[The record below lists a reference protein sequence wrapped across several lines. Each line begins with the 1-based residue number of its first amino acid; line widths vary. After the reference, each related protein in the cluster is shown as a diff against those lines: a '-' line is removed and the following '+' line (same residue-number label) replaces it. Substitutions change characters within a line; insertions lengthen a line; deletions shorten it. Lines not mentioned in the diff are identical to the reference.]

1 MKSNHMQ
8 FYILWLVALVITG
21 FYGCTTTTVYDAGK
35 EPVEY
40 DTAQPVDVHASIPSN
55 EGQKIHVLAVGINE
69 YNDPAILSTTFADR
83 DAEAFAGLWRNS
95 VPHRN
100 IHLLTNKKATLSAIR
115 RAIQGELS
123 KAGQED
129 SVYLFFAGHGDTVE
143 LKGDKTTS
151 GLLPYDARRNQVETY
166 YQLPTLMADLKNGVR
181 ARNLLLVLDCCHS
194 GAAGLIR
201 GVENVYRT
209 ISGERLGTLVR
220 HTEDYNW
227 GVLTACR
234 PEEKSRASVK
244 YQNGFFTHWL
254 NYGLMGFADVKEN
267 DGSGNS
273 DGVVTFKE
281 LYDFVYERVK
291 TSTRGTQHPVVSGVF
306 HQETP
311 MSWVTSRL
319 PVLEDAEESTAILKI
334 DVEPKDAVVTC
345 DQKRLPANRN
355 GIYAKLK
362 PGTHHIR
369 IARKGYETQAGQVSL
384 IAGEKLVVVVRLNKE
399 GTARDVHIQAF

>member
-1 MKSNHMQ
+1 MRSNYKQ
-8 FYILWLVALVITG
+8 FFIFWVASFIIIS
-21 FYGCTTTTVYDAGK
+21 FYGCTTTTVYDTVI
-35 EPVEY
+35 EPNEY
-40 DTAQPVDVHASIPSN
+40 HTSQPINVHVNIPSH

-69 YNDPAILSTTFADR
+69 YNDPAIVSTTYADS

-95 VPHRN
+95 VPHQN
-100 IHLLTNKKATLSAIR
+100 IHLLTNGKATLSAIR
-115 RAIQGELS
+115 QAIQGELS

-166 YQLPTLMADLKNGVR
+166 YQMPALMDDLKKEVK
-181 ARNLLLVLDCCHS
+181 ARKLLLVLDCCHS

-234 PEEKSRASVK
+234 PEEKSRASLK
-244 YQNGFFTHWL
+244 YRNGFFTHWL
-254 NYGLMGFADVKEN
+254 NYGLMGFADMKEN

-334 DVEPKDAVVTC
+334 NVEPKDAVVTC
-345 DQKRLPANRN
+345 DQKRLPVGRD
-355 GIYAKLK
+355 GINARLK
-362 PGTHHIR
+362 PGTHLIR

-384 IAGEKLVVVVRLNKE
+384 IAGEQLVVVVRLNK
-399 GTARDVHIQAF
+399 GGAARDINIQAF